1 MPKYEL
7 MYILSSAVSDND
19 VPTVV
24 AEVDQY
30 IKQQGGTLLTQEMLG
45 KKKLAYPIKK
55 TRNGFYVVQ
64 TFNLDTS
71 KLQEFDNKLRSIDTI
86 IRYLVANVD
95 EQERRAAKDQKNRE
109 FMQANRRPQTPTE
122 EVVAPIPQALGTPVE
137 STPTPV
143 APPTPAK
150 PITEAELD
158 EKIEQALESED
169 LTK

>member
-24 AEVDQY
+24 AEVDKY
-30 IKQQGGTLLTQEMLG
+30 LTSQGGTLLTQEMLG

-64 TFNLDTS
+64 TFNLEPR
-71 KLQEFDNKLRSIDTI
+71 KLQELDNKLRSLESI
-86 IRYLVANVD
+86 IRYLVVNVD
-95 EQERRAAKDQKNRE
+95 EQERRAAKDRKVRE
-109 FMQANRRPQTPTE
+109 HMQANRKPQTPAETAPAA
-122 EVVAPIPQALGTPVE
+122 API
-137 STPTPV
+137 SD
-143 APPTPAK
+143 
-150 PITEAELD
+150 TELEQ
-158 EKIEQALESED
+158 KIEKALESED